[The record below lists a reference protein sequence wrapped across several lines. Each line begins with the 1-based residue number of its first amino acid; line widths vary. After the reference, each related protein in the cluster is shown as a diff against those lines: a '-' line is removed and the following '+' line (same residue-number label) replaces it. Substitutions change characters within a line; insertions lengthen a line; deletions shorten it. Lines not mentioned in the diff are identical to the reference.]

1 MQTGRSNVSLA
12 VSRTLLTDNE
22 SNRIVDPFVEFATEH
37 LALNHT
43 EVTIHKDGGKPFIKA
58 RKNHMPHAKALLC
71 EQHAKDNILEKV
83 KVPGGWRSTDSWST
97 QPLAPSTTP
106 WALGARVREGLKRAK
121 ERRKTKFLRPPS

>member
-22 SNRIVDPFVEFATEH
+22 SNRIVDPFFEFATEH

-71 EQHAKDNILEKV
+71 EKHAKDNILEKV
-83 KVPGGWRSTDSWST
+83 KAPGAVEKYGFVVNATISAKYNSM
-97 QPLAPSTTP
+97 
-106 WALGARVREGLKRAK
+106 GARRAC
-121 ERRKTKFLRPPS
+121 P